1 MTHKDI
7 YEKFMIEYD
16 KANITSSYPSLTQY
30 EIATLLDK
38 AYLALISQKI
48 TANNARK
55 AGFESDAKAIEDL
68 RPLLKQQ
75 NLTKAVSSTT
85 NPFYCSSNEAVFS
98 APTGMLYYIQSHVVS
113 TSKEEQKT
121 EKIQNTML
129 VSHMIADKFRAT
141 TTNLPWVSIPVVYLE
156 GNHIHLLYDAV
167 DMLINPQLIATYIK
181 TPKKFALSTTSTPGD
196 SNTGGDNNNP
206 ANPDDN
212 DNPNV
217 PDNPGTDNPEV
228 PGEDEPITEITID
241 YEITEDPQ
249 NPFIVQPYSKYGI
262 TTEFLSKAAK
272 GEVDMYMTVDGV
284 NHKLVVIDFREVTD
298 EQLEY
303 IYTVID
309 AIGDAFNGEEIG
321 WYGFFESSINI
332 PMVVFGETKLI
343 CTAG

>member
-75 NLTKAVSSTT
+75 KLTKAVSSTT
-85 NPFYCSSNEAVFS
+85 NPFYCSSNEAVFNV
-98 APTGMLYYIQSHVVS
+98 PNDMLYYIQSHVA
-113 TSKEEQKT
+113 KT
-121 EKIQNTML
+121 TKTNTVYNSMNTIL
-129 VSHMIADKFRAT
+129 VSHVTADKFRAT
-141 TTNLPWVSIPVVYLE
+141 PTNLPWITTPVVYID
-156 GNHIHLLYDAV
+156 GDRIHMLFDAV
-167 DMLINPQLIATYIK
+167 DVLVNPQLIATYIK
-181 TPKKFALSTTSTPGD
+181 TPNKFALGTTVTPGD
-196 SNTGGDNNNP
+196 SNTGSDNNNP
-206 ANPDDN
+206 ENPGDN
-212 DNPNV
+212 DHPNV

-228 PGEDEPITEITID
+228 PGEDKPITEITVD

-249 NPFIVQPYSKYGI
+249 NPFVVQPYSKYGI
-262 TTEFLSKAAK
+262 TPEFLSKATK

-284 NHKLVVIDFREVTD
+284 KHKLVVIDSREVTN

-309 AIGDAFNGEEIG
+309 AIGDVFNGEEIG

-332 PMVVFGETKLI
+332 PRVVFGKTKLI
-343 CTAG
+343 CTAR

>member
-75 NLTKAVSSTT
+75 NLTKVVSSTT
-85 NPFYCSSNEAVFS
+85 NPFYCSSNEAVFNI
-98 APTGMLYYIQSHVVS
+98 PTNMLYYIQSHVVS

-121 EKIQNTML
+121 EKTYNTML
-129 VSHMIADKFRAT
+129 VSHTIADKFRAT

-156 GNHIHLLYDAV
+156 GSHIHLLYDAV
-167 DMLINPQLIATYIK
+167 NVLINPQLIITYIK
-181 TPKKFALSTTSTPGD
+181 TPNKFALSTTVTSGD
-196 SNTGGDNNNP
+196 SNAGSDNSNP
-206 ANPDDN
+206 ENPGDN

-228 PGEDEPITEITID
+228 PGEDKPITEITID
-241 YEITEDPQ
+241 YKITEDPQ
-249 NPFIVQPYSKYGI
+249 NPFVAQPYSKYGI
-262 TTEFLSKAAK
+262 TPQFLSKATK
-272 GEVDMYMTVDGV
+272 GEVDIYMTVDGV
-284 NHKLVVIDFREVTD
+284 KNKLVVIDFREVTN
-298 EQLEY
+298 EQLEH
-303 IYTVID
+303 IYMVID
-309 AIGDAFNGEEIG
+309 AIGDAFNGEQIG

-332 PMVVFGETKLI
+332 PRVVFGETKLI